1 MRLKKKVNLFDLTF
15 SAAFLCFSSS
25 SFLKQFGAII
35 NFSIFRSFCDAENI
49 FRFEKLFFNF
59 YNATFSL
66 SCTMEAKFFAPRKNL
81 KKCII
86 NNMKIDFSWKVF
98 LLLEANK
105 QEWRK
110 KNKIKME
117 LLLARRRSK
126 RSLKLRQLCFWEG
139 SEQEKTEEE
148 MSSGELSFYNLYE
161 FFHQQQRGR
170 LQLGK
175 LFRWHLQRKKGFHV
189 LYGKEQKKKGTSQNF
204 NPEFSFSPAK
214 TRRKD
219 GKASWNGRGKL
230 SYCSVIPSMWK
241 YHSIMLWMFHVLR
254 LLCSSHLQDGGEA
267 AAAGIWMLFRKC
279 EQQPSEDGSEKILL
293 QHREM
298 LFISWGKWKC
308 QSEHEIYD
316 ASSLFWVMI
325 RLLFHSIPVPSSRF
339 HFATGW
345 REERD

>member
-1 MRLKKKVNLFDLTF
+1 
-15 SAAFLCFSSS
+15 
-25 SFLKQFGAII
+25 
-35 NFSIFRSFCDAENI
+35 
-49 FRFEKLFFNF
+49 
-59 YNATFSL
+59 
-66 SCTMEAKFFAPRKNL
+66 
-81 KKCII
+81 
-86 NNMKIDFSWKVF
+86 
-98 LLLEANK
+98 
-105 QEWRK
+105 
-110 KNKIKME
+110 ME

-139 SEQEKTEEE
+139 SEQK
-148 MSSGELSFYNLYE
+148 
-161 FFHQQQRGR
+161 
-170 LQLGK
+170 K
-175 LFRWHLQRKKGFHV
+175 LRKKCRQVSWVSIIYMSFSTNN
-189 LYGKEQKKKGTSQNF
+189 KGDGCSLENCSDGISKGRRDFWCFMEKGAEEKRTSQNF

-267 AAAGIWMLFRKC
+267 AAAGIWMLFLKC

-308 QSEHEIYD
+308 QSEHEIYG

-345 REERD
+345 REGRD